1 VRTWFGAPIHDV
13 YCGLRGFTR
22 ELYDRLEQRC
32 TGMEFATEMII
43 KSSLYQKAFGV
54 RIAEVPITLHPDG
67 RKAHAPHLRTFRD
80 GWRTLRFFMLYSPR
94 WLYGIPGIGLG
105 LAGLI
110 LSLLVFANIRIGGA
124 VFDAHTLLFAS
135 LFLIMGYQSLLFGAF
150 TKVFAIG
157 ERLMPMDDKARRLFR
172 IFTLERGAIV
182 GVLVFLAGVGLLA
195 GAVHRWWAADFGP
208 LDYSETMRRVIPG
221 VTFAALG
228 FQTVLGSFFLSI
240 LGMRRK

>member
-1 VRTWFGAPIHDV
+1 
-13 YCGLRGFTR
+13 
-22 ELYDRLEQRC
+22 
-32 TGMEFATEMII
+32 MEFATEMII
-43 KSSLYQKAFGV
+43 KSSLYQKAYGV

-94 WLYGIPGIGLG
+94 WLYGLPGAGLALIGLV
-105 LAGLI
+105 LAVM
-110 LSLLVFANIRIGGA
+110 VFAGVRVGGA
-124 VFDAHTLLFAS
+124 VLDAHTLLFAS

-157 ERLMPMDDKARRLFR
+157 EHLMPMDDRARQLFR
-172 IFTLERGAIV
+172 IFTLERGAIL
-182 GVLVFLAGVGLLA
+182 GFLGFLAGMLLLL
-195 GAVHRWWAADFGP
+195 GAVYRWWEADFGP
-208 LDYSETMRRVIPG
+208 LDYAETMRWVIPG
-221 VTFAALG
+221 VTLAALG